1 MTFDE
6 AMHFW
11 FGRINYEQKP
21 PRPGDF
27 TLGRLRH
34 LLERLGDPH
43 RRYRIF
49 HLAGSKGKGST
60 SAMLAAVLRAQ
71 GYRTGLFTSPHL
83 VDVAERFQVDGEPI
97 SREELVARIGEIHT
111 TAQALRCSD
120 GQPLADTLTFF
131 EIATAI
137 GFLHF
142 AYRRVEWAV
151 LEVGLGGRLDATS
164 ICMPETS
171 IIASISFDHVEMLG
185 DTLAKI
191 AGEKA
196 GIVKPDRPVVSGVT
210 QPEAAEVIA
219 ERCRQVGAPLRVLGR
234 DFRFRYEPAR
244 IEAHRSGRVTVETW
258 RRHYRSLPL
267 GLVGE
272 HQAANAA
279 VAVAA
284 LETARER
291 GLAVTDRAIAEGLA
305 NVTWPA
311 RLEVVGEAPLVVL
324 DCAHNVASAEALR
337 DALLTSFRVP
347 GERVLLFGISKDKDA
362 AGMLAVLQPIFRHIV
377 LTRFE
382 KNPRAVP
389 PEQLRAMLSSDHGVH
404 IADHPLEALKAAREL
419 MRPDDLL
426 CITGSVF
433 LAGELR
439 PVLVDRRPSRS
450 LAIGYRSA
458 ALTPSPQFVEER
470 PCRAPHQHS
479 LRETGRSPS
488 QYSPSRSSSAVK
500 AERTVIHVEQRAE
513 IPSTRV
519 HDPPSRARAERSS
532 GVPGNGVRIVS
543 CIVVERC
550 LHREF
555 CTPAERCRAS
565 ARRGRG

>member
-11 FGRINYEQKP
+11 FGRINYEQKA

-27 TLGRLRH
+27 TLVRVRL
-34 LLERLGDPH
+34 LLERLGDPQ

-83 VDVAERFQVDGEPI
+83 VDVEERFQVDGEPI
-97 SREELVARIGEIHT
+97 SRVELTARMDEIRS
-111 TAQALRCSD
+111 AAEGLCGSD
-120 GQPLADTLTFF
+120 GRPLSETITFF
-131 EIATAI
+131 EISTAL
-137 GFLHF
+137 GLLHF

-164 ICMPETS
+164 VCMPETS
-171 IIASISFDHVEMLG
+171 LITSISFDHVEMLG

-196 GIVKPDRPVVSGVT
+196 GIIKPERPVISGVV
-210 QPEAAEVIA
+210 QPEAADVIA
-219 ERCRQVGAPLRVLGR
+219 RRCRDVGAPLRVLGR
-234 DFRFRYEPAR
+234 DFRFKYEPAR
-244 IEAHRSGRVTVETW
+244 IESHRQGHVTVETW
-258 RRHYRSLPL
+258 RGRYP
-267 GLVGE
+267 GLTLALIGE

-291 GLAVTDRAIAEGLA
+291 GLAVTDRSIAAGLA
-305 NVTWPA
+305 GVTWPA
-311 RLEVVGEAPLVVL
+311 RLEVVGNAPLVVL

-337 DALLTSFRVP
+337 DALLTSFRVS
-347 GERVLLFGISKDKDA
+347 GDRVLLFGISRDKDA

-382 KNPRAVP
+382 KNPRSVP
-389 PEQLRAMLSSDHGVH
+389 PEQLRAMLTVDQEVH
-404 IADHPLEALKAAREL
+404 LVDHPLEALATAR
-419 MRPDDLL
+419 RFAQADDLL

-433 LAGELR
+433 LAGDLR
-439 PVLVDRRPSRS
+439 PHLVD
-450 LAIGYRSA
+450 
-458 ALTPSPQFVEER
+458 
-470 PCRAPHQHS
+470 
-479 LRETGRSPS
+479 
-488 QYSPSRSSSAVK
+488 AV
-500 AERTVIHVEQRAE
+500 RDR
-513 IPSTRV
+513 
-519 HDPPSRARAERSS
+519 
-532 GVPGNGVRIVS
+532 
-543 CIVVERC
+543 
-550 LHREF
+550 
-555 CTPAERCRAS
+555 
-565 ARRGRG
+565 